1 LGYHSG
7 LFETGSNK
15 LYIDNSDTSTP
26 LIYGEFDT
34 QKVVING
41 TLKATSGIIFPDGTT
56 QTSGLTGLTNAG
68 SFNAFLGNMAGHNN
82 TSGGSNTFLG
92 SFAGSG
98 NTTGYRNTSIGEEA
112 GAINNGYSNVFIGVR
127 SGGDNVT
134 GYKNTIIGFQA
145 GDFNQQGFGNVFLG
159 YAAGAT
165 EMGSNKLYI
174 DNSETSTPLIYG
186 EFDTNKV
193 VINGTL
199 TATTSMTVSDERWKK
214 NIEPL
219 ESSLEKV
226 MHLQGVSYDWK
237 ADEYPDRG
245 FTKDRQIGLIAQEVE
260 KVIPELVQTD
270 SKGYK
275 AISYEKLVPV
285 LLEAIKEQQKEISEL
300 KKQQAMISSLSEK
313 VAQLESELKLRGNLA
328 LAEMP

>member
-1 LGYHSG
+1 
-7 LFETGSNK
+7 
-15 LYIDNSDTSTP
+15 
-26 LIYGEFDT
+26 
-34 QKVVING
+34 
-41 TLKATSGIIFPDGTT
+41 
-56 QTSGLTGLTNAG
+56 
-68 SFNAFLGNMAGHNN
+68 
-82 TSGGSNTFLG
+82 
-92 SFAGSG
+92 
-98 NTTGYRNTSIGEEA
+98 
-112 GAINNGYSNVFIGVR
+112 
-127 SGGDNVT
+127 
-134 GYKNTIIGFQA
+134 
-145 GDFNQQGFGNVFLG
+145 
-159 YAAGAT
+159 
-165 EMGSNKLYI
+165 
-174 DNSETSTPLIYG
+174 
-186 EFDTNKV
+186 
-193 VINGTL
+193 
-199 TATTSMTVSDERWKK
+199 MTVSDERWKK

-219 ESSLEKV
+219 TSSLDKV
-226 MHLQGVSYDWK
+226 IHLRGVSYDWK